1 MFGNR
6 FFPKRFFPDRYF
18 APGVTSDVEP
28 EPEPEPG
35 TGGGG
40 GYGGSLWGKKLR
52 PLIVRQQPAPIPRVA
67 VELQT
72 RLSGSGE
79 LGGELSAISSPTS
92 ALGGGSSIAA
102 TATAI
107 GWMSA
112 RLGGSSELTATPGS
126 RQFAHPQL
134 DEWLIIDPDDWLGA
148 ILNEEELALGG
159 VP

>member
-52 PLIVRQQPAPIPRVA
+52 PLIVRQQGTPRVA
-67 VELQT
+67 VELRA
-72 RLSGSGE
+72 RLTGSSE
-79 LGGELSAISSPTS
+79 LAGELSATVSPAS

-112 RLGGSSELTATPGS
+112 RLGGSSELTAITGS
-126 RQFAHPQL
+126 RQFAHPQQ